1 MTKNICPRPLTL
13 LIGVVV
19 ACWLVVDLAHGFA
32 IPEGLPDF
40 RSFPTQ
46 SFRYDD
52 GTCDILFF
60 DPKPQR
66 HNNPYMKFYR
76 LVTICEDSKP
86 VYLFEYKYGN
96 VKGWSY
102 KETNLPVP
110 LESRAANA
118 VDEKLS
124 ERKRIEA
131 PLPGVVLPR

>member
-1 MTKNICPRPLTL
+1 MTKNICPKPLTL

-19 ACWLVVDLAHGFA
+19 ACWLAVELAYGFV
-32 IPEGLPDF
+32 IPEALLDF

-46 SFRYDD
+46 SLRYDD

-60 DPKPQR
+60 DPKPQQ
-66 HNNPYMKFYR
+66 HNNPYMRFYR

-86 VYLFEYKYGN
+86 VYLFEYKYGV

-110 LESRAANA
+110 LESREANQ

-124 ERKRIEA
+124 ERKIIEVL
-131 PLPGVVLPR
+131 LPSKGGRP